1 MFYQGFQAIAAM
13 GYGAAF
19 NSLVQSAVAMAT
31 ASSMVACAFHPV
43 TIAGGCLLGLAAYLL
58 FGNKKL
64 SILPNRPRLL
74 QSNSAPIP
82 VALNIYYLI
91 KLDK

>member
-19 NSLVQSAVAMAT
+19 NSAVQSAIAIAT
-31 ASSMVACAFHPV
+31 TSSVVACAFHPV
-43 TIAGGCLLGLAAYLL
+43 TIAGGCAIGLAAYLL

-74 QSNSAPIP
+74 RNNSAPIP

-91 KLDK
+91 KLEK